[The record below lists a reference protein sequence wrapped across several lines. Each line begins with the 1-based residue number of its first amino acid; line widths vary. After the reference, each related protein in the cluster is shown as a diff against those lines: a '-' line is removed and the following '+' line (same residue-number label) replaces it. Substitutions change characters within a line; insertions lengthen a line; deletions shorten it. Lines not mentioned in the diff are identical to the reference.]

1 VQKLIMDDPLEPL
14 KIDTVVFDIGGV
26 LIDWDPR
33 HLYRKILPD
42 DPAGIEYFLSS
53 ICNHEWNLEQDAGRS
68 FNEGKAILKAI
79 YPAYEGLI
87 EAYDRRWEEMLG
99 EEYFENT
106 RVLEELKEKGYS
118 IYALT
123 NWSAEK
129 FPIAVNKYNFLSL
142 FDDIVV
148 SGEIGMKK
156 PDRDIFEY
164 FLNKQGVNPERI
176 VFIDDTAAN
185 IHTAEQLG
193 MNTIHYQSVSMLRSS
208 LVSMGLL

>member
-1 VQKLIMDDPLEPL
+1 MKPL
-14 KIDTVVFDIGGV
+14 KIDAVVFDIGGV

-53 ICNHEWNLEQDAGRS
+53 ICNHEWNLQQDAGRS
-68 FNEGKAILKAI
+68 FKEGKAILKAI

-87 EAYDRRWEEMLG
+87 EAYDRQWEEMLG

-106 RVLEELKEKGYS
+106 RVLEELKKKGYP

-129 FPIAVNKYNFLSL
+129 FPIALNRYTFLST

-156 PDRDIFEY
+156 PDQDIFDY
-164 FLNKQGVNPERI
+164 FLKKHGVDPEGI
-176 VFIDDTAAN
+176 VFIDDTVAN
-185 IHTAEQLG
+185 IHTAAQLG
-193 MNTIHYQSVSMLRSS
+193 MHTIHYQSVSPLRSS
-208 LVSMGLL
+208 LVAMGVL

>member
-1 VQKLIMDDPLEPL
+1 LTLV
-14 KIDTVVFDIGGV
+14 KIDTIVFDIGGV

-68 FNEGKAILKAI
+68 FNEGTAILKAI

-99 EEYFENT
+99 EEYYENT
-106 RVLEELKEKGYS
+106 RMLEELKEKGYPL
-118 IYALT
+118 YALT

-129 FPIAVNKYNFLSL
+129 FPIALKRYNFLSM

-156 PDRDIFEY
+156 PDQNIFEY
-164 FLNKQGVNPERI
+164 FLKKHAIDPDRI

-185 IHTAEQLG
+185 INTAAQLG
-193 MNTIHYQSVSMLRSS
+193 MHAIHYQNVSLLRSA
-208 LVSMGLL
+208 LVSLGVL